1 MKVPCYPSANSQ
13 SEITTC
19 NFQSS
24 ISQAGDYRQI
34 SPNPPPMSTTTTA
47 TAGSTNAPSGHS
59 DLQEHREEGVPAR
72 IISGIQFLY
81 ETMPHQFE
89 TMSFAA
95 TTKLLFKVLCYGN
108 YIIVVGGGGPK
119 VRGTFTFGKK
129 DTSTDL
135 YSIFSVKQNKIRS
148 HAIGNQ
154 EVASGIDDGLRFEH
168 GGQVSVRAE
177 RPRIGIGGLHGV
189 GRGRQNSGAGGDH
202 RGGVAAA
209 EGDISCDILLQICEN
224 SAPKIYWHVTFDFV
238 KTQIKGDELS
248 TAIALRDLDTCQSKL
263 VRILLFYALDPIVFY
278 EGEKPPGREILE
290 TSARNLLLSDGTK
303 VAVKNKEGV
312 ETAQEPALHTTWPYG
327 SRTENEWRDKE

>member
-1 MKVPCYPSANSQ
+1 MA
-13 SEITTC
+13 
-19 NFQSS
+19 
-24 ISQAGDYRQI
+24 
-34 SPNPPPMSTTTTA
+34 
-47 TAGSTNAPSGHS
+47 
-59 DLQEHREEGVPAR
+59 
-72 IISGIQFLY
+72 IISLWSEVEGQRFD
-81 ETMPHQFE
+81 
-89 TMSFAA
+89 SA
-95 TTKLLFKVLCYGN
+95 TTKLTNPDAPCLSELVHHFLQDDESSAAGFPDNESDSDQVDSASDADAINSILRS
-108 YIIVVGGGGPK
+108 

-135 YSIFSVKQNKIRS
+135 YSICSVKQNKIRS

>member
-1 MKVPCYPSANSQ
+1 MA
-13 SEITTC
+13 
-19 NFQSS
+19 
-24 ISQAGDYRQI
+24 
-34 SPNPPPMSTTTTA
+34 
-47 TAGSTNAPSGHS
+47 
-59 DLQEHREEGVPAR
+59 
-72 IISGIQFLY
+72 IISLWSEVEGQRFD
-81 ETMPHQFE
+81 
-89 TMSFAA
+89 SA
-95 TTKLLFKVLCYGN
+95 TTKLTDPDSLSLKLCKQTNPDAPCLSELVHHFLQDDESSAAGFPDN
-108 YIIVVGGGGPK
+108 ESDSDQVDSASDADAINSILRS

-135 YSIFSVKQNKIRS
+135 YSICSVKQNKIRS

-224 SAPKIYWHVTFDFV
+224 SAPQMYWHETFDSI
-238 KTQIKGDELS
+238 KTRIKGDELS

-263 VRILLFYALDPIVFY
+263 VRILLFYALDPIVF
-278 EGEKPPGREILE
+278 L
-290 TSARNLLLSDGTK
+290 
-303 VAVKNKEGV
+303 
-312 ETAQEPALHTTWPYG
+312 
-327 SRTENEWRDKE
+327 